1 MRLYI
6 DPGTGSMLFAILI
19 GVLGVLRFALRGLF
33 LKLRFLLSG
42 GQKVNDIGADR
53 LPFVIFSEGRR
64 YWPVFE
70 PICRELNARGFDTI
84 YMTASPDDP
93 ALNNH
98 YSHIKAEFIGDGNR
112 AFAKLNLIK
121 ATMLLATTP
130 GLDVYQWKRSKDV
143 QYYVHMLHGPNEVA
157 GYKMFGV
164 DFYDGLMLSGEYQA
178 RDIRN
183 LEKLRNEAPKDIEF
197 IGIPYLDEMV
207 KRLENAPELPPH
219 PRTVL
224 VAPTWGASSIFNR
237 YGGRVIDELLK
248 TGYHIIVRP
257 HPQSFTSD
265 KKLMDQLM
273 RDYPESDQLEW
284 SREAD
289 NFEVLR
295 RSDVMISDYS
305 GVIFDF
311 SLVFDK
317 PVICT
322 DTELDIG
329 PFDVW
334 WLETPYWTTTALPR
348 IGPTLSSE
356 NLPTIKEVIDRAIE
370 DKSYTES
377 RHEVRDETWMYRGE
391 GAKRAATFLI
401 RKYHELIDDTQGEKE
416 PAA

>member
-19 GVLGVLRFALRGLF
+19 GALGVLYFALKGILVR
-33 LKLRFLLSG
+33 LKFLLSG
-42 GQKVNDIGADR
+42 GQKVLINQDAVP
-53 LPFVIFSEGRR
+53 LVIFSDDKR
-64 YWPVFE
+64 YWQTFE
-70 PICRELNARGFDTI
+70 PVCRELDARGFDTV
-84 YMTASPDDP
+84 YLTASPDDP

-98 YSHIKAEFIGDGNR
+98 YPHIKAQFIGEGNK
-112 AFAKLNLIK
+112 AFAKLNFLS
-121 ATMLLATTP
+121 ATIILATTP
-130 GLDVYQWKRSKDV
+130 GLDVYQWKRSKEV
-143 QYYVHMLHGPNEVA
+143 QYYMHMLHGPNEVA

-183 LEKLRNEAPKDIEF
+183 LERLRNEAPKDIEF
-197 IGIPYLDEMV
+197 IGVPYLDDMV

-219 PRTVL
+219 SRTVL
-224 VAPTWGASSIFNR
+224 LAPTWGASSIFNK
-237 YGGRVIDELLK
+237 YGSKVIDELLK
-248 TGYHIIVRP
+248 TGYHVIVRP

-265 KKLMDQLM
+265 KELMEQLIKN
-273 RDYPESDQLEW
+273 YPESDQLEW

-322 DTELDIG
+322 DTELDFG

-334 WLETPYWTTTALPR
+334 WLDTPYWTTTALPR
-348 IGPTLSSE
+348 IGPTLTNE
-356 NLPTIKEVIDRAIE
+356 NMSKIKLMIDAAVE

-391 GAKRAATFLI
+391 GAKRAADYLI
-401 RKYHELIDDTQGEKE
+401 RKYHELTDDTQGKKE
-416 PAA
+416 FAA